1 MNFLELFGA
10 KKIGDEIFG
19 NDDASRLR
27 EELKEAE
34 RKITKLEEAQKRI
47 ASLERELNRRQNAPT
62 ASNTNQYAASTDMRL
77 KSAQNRIAY
86 LEGEVEKYKNGS
98 SASNTN
104 QFIATGSAPKTYS
117 VDILCGEEDKI
128 FIETEYTEDWQYIEE
143 VKRLIELE
151 VRVVTER
158 TECEAS
164 LKNLQTA
171 EAAIRRKKE
180 SLLKKL
186 KQMGWEQEPMENG
199 GVHFTKYVDVDE

>member
-34 RKITKLEEAQKRI
+34 RKISKLEEAQKRM
-47 ASLERELNRRQNAPT
+47 ANLERELNRRKNSPT
-62 ASNTNQYAASTDMRL
+62 VSNTNQSIVTR
-77 KSAQNRIAY
+77 
-86 LEGEVEKYKNGS
+86 
-98 SASNTN
+98 
-104 QFIATGSAPKTYS
+104 SAPKTYS

-151 VRVVTER
+151 VKVVSER

-164 LKNLQTA
+164 LKKLQTA
-171 EAAIRRKKE
+171 EASIRRKKE

-186 KQMGWEQEPMENG
+186 KQMGWEQEPMANG
-199 GVHFTKYVDVDE
+199 GVHFTKYVDVDD